1 MNKMSLLIGAF
12 VLLSASNAA
21 AQSLALSAAPAP
33 SEAVSAGSNDATSPE
48 AFAKMRATA
57 YAEAL
62 GLGEAETEK
71 LTSVFLEGENQVAK
85 LRQQCMS
92 IQTEVEGT
100 MGKYDEVAEGTLSE
114 EQKAKLAEMK
124 KEGTWHP
131 ATASCAPAAAKA
143 GCAGHAAEGKA
154 SGCCAGK
161 AGAHGTAKPS
171 AAPTK

>member
-21 AQSLALSAAPAP
+21 AQSLALTSAQPDG
-33 SEAVSAGSNDATSPE
+33 VSAGSNDATSPE
-48 AFAKMRATA
+48 AFAKLRAAA

-62 GLGEAETEK
+62 GLGEAETQK

-100 MGKYDEVAEGTLSE
+100 MGKYDGVAEQALTP
-114 EQKAKLAEMK
+114 EQQAKLAEMK

-143 GCAGHAAEGKA
+143 GCAGHAPEGKA
-154 SGCCAGK
+154 GGCCAGK
-161 AGAHGTAKPS
+161 AGAHGTAKPT